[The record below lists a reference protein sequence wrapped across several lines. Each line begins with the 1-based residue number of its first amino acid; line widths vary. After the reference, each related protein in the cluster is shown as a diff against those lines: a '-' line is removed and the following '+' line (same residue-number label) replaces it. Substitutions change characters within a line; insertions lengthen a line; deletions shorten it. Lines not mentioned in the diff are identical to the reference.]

1 MSLQSQLLKPFYNDP
16 GYALLGIKPT
26 SIEATR
32 ATIATTGNNDVDII
46 APFAGTLLEAVYS
59 SNSTLAANDTNFI
72 TFSITNLGQ
81 GGGGSTAMLAATDPN
96 TTKATGGTGTTAG
109 AARTL
114 TLNGTLAN
122 LEVAKNDTLRIRF
135 AVTGTLGAAQNEPV
149 VSLRF
154 AP

>member
-1 MSLQSQLLKPFYNDP
+1 MSLQSQLLKPFYSEP
-16 GYALLGIKPT
+16 GYALQGIKATPL
-26 SIEATR
+26 EATR
-32 ATIATTGNNDVDII
+32 STIPTTGNNDVDVL
-46 APFAGTLLEAVYS
+46 APANGTLLEAIYS
-59 SNSTLAANDTNFI
+59 SNSTLAANDTNYI

-81 GGGGSTAMLAATDPN
+81 GGAGSTVMLAATDAN

-114 TLNGTLAN
+114 TLSSTLAS
-122 LEVAKNDTLRIRF
+122 LEVTKNDTLRIRF

-149 VSLRF
+149 VQLRF